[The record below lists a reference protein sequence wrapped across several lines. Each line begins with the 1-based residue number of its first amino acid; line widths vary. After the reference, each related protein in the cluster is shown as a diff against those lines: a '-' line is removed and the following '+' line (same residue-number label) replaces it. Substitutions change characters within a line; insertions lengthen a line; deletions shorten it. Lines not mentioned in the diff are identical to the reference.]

1 MRKTSV
7 SLEEFSQW
15 ALLPENADRNFELI
29 NGEVIE
35 VSPGRTTHSRVE
47 HLISH
52 VVLSYCEENDI
63 PCYASGGDGAYAILG
78 NVIAPDFAY
87 KPTPMIDAYPDPEP
101 PVWAVEIISPND
113 KGPDIRDKREI
124 YRQAGILYWEIYP
137 RARSVDVYAPGQ
149 PMRTVDFDGTLDG
162 GDVLPGF
169 TVPLSRL
176 LAD

>member
-1 MRKTSV
+1 ME
-7 SLEEFSQW
+7 LEEFARW
-15 ALLPENADRNFELI
+15 AELPENSNREYELI
-29 NGEVIE
+29 NGELKE
-35 VSPGRTTHSRVE
+35 WFPGTTWHSERGSRIAFAV
-47 HLISH
+47 HQFCRDNH
-52 VVLSYCEENDI
+52 K
-63 PCYASGGDGAYAILG
+63 PCHTSGGTGAYAING
-78 NVIAPDFAY
+78 HVILPDFAY

-101 PVWAVEIISPND
+101 PLWVVEIISAND
-113 KGPDIRDKREI
+113 RGVDVRDKREI